1 MARRIIIPAR
11 YASTRLPQ
19 KMLLD
24 IAGKPML
31 QHVWEKAVACRFD
44 SVLIATDDARIAAA
58 AKGWGAEVCMTDV
71 DHPTGTD
78 RLAEAFKAKGYNNQD
93 VIVGVQ
99 GDEPL
104 IPVENI
110 IQVAENCERHVNAAM
125 TTLCERL
132 QSLKDI
138 VNPNYVKV
146 VRDKNGYAMYF
157 SRAPIPWD
165 RAHFPTTLPEQTE
178 QFQHVGIYCYRGEFL
193 QRYAT
198 MERSPLE
205 HIEALEQLRVLWHG
219 LKIHVDVAQ
228 VHNPPGVD
236 TLEGLERVRKLMIS

>member
-31 QHVWEKAVACRFD
+31 QHVWEKAVACQFA
-44 SVLIATDDARIAAA
+44 SVLIATDDVRIVKAAES
-58 AKGWGAEVCMTDV
+58 WGAEVCMTNV
-71 DHPTGTD
+71 NHPTGTD
-78 RLAEAFKAKGYNNQD
+78 RIAEAFRLKNYAEQD

-110 IQVAENCERHVNAAM
+110 CQVAENCERYTEVAM
-125 TTLCERL
+125 TTLGERMTSMQAVL
-132 QSLKDI
+132 D
-138 VNPNYVKV
+138 PNIVKV
-146 VRDKNGYAMYF
+146 VRNRQGNALYF

-165 RAHFPTTLPEQTE
+165 RAYFPGKLSVTDAPL
-178 QFQHVGIYCYRGEFL
+178 QHVGIYCYRGLFL
-193 QRYAT
+193 KRYAT

-205 HIEALEQLRVLWHG
+205 QIEALEQLRVLWHG
-219 LKIHVDVAQ
+219 LSIHVDIAKT
-228 VHNPPGVD
+228 HNPPGVD
-236 TLEGLERVRKLMIS
+236 AQEGLERVRALFK